1 LRGPSGLLRGAKRFV
16 LPALAGLLLLAFPAG
31 APAQAGGAAEVPLPP
46 APQRWLTDE
55 AGFLSPAAAA
65 ELDSRLQ
72 GFERSTGHQFLVYIA
87 RTTGPTPIDEW
98 AVRAFEKWKVGSRG
112 LDDGLVLF
120 VMSEDRRLRIETG
133 YGLEAV
139 IPDALAGRVIA
150 EEMIPRLEANDP
162 DGAVRAAV
170 ERLTAIIAGEAGAA
184 EDGKGEED
192 QGRPMTL
199 GEKILLGVAVLFF
212 IVLFITNPSLAL
224 NLLFSI
230 LSGGR
235 GGGRGGF
242 SGGGGRSGGGGAS
255 GGW

>member
-1 LRGPSGLLRGAKRFV
+1 M
-16 LPALAGLLLLAFPAG
+16 PALAGLLLVALAAGMQAQTEAGIQVPIPA
-31 APAQAGGAAEVPLPP
+31 

-65 ELDSRLQ
+65 ELDSRLEE
-72 GFERSTGHQFLVYIA
+72 FERSTGHQFLVYVG
-87 RTTGPTPIDEW
+87 RTTGPAPIDEW
-98 AVRAFEKWKVGSRG
+98 AVRAFEKWKVGRRG

-150 EEMIPRLEANDP
+150 EEMAPRLEAGDA

-170 ERLTAIIAGEAGAA
+170 ERLTAVIAGGSAAAG
-184 EDGKGEED
+184 GEERQEG

-199 GEKILLGVAVLFF
+199 GEKILLGIAVLFF
-212 IVLFITNPSLAL
+212 IILFITNPSLAL
-224 NLLFSI
+224 YLLFTI